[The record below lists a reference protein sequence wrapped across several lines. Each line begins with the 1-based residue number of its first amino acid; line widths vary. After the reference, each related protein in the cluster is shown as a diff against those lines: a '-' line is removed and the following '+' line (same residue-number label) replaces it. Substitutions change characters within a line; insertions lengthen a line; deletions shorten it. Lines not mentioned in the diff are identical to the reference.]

1 MFGMFGVWLKSN
13 RTNLLEDENRSK
25 LNSAHPHPSCLVLSV
40 LRLPKVF
47 CVERKNW
54 SQWEKMWLIQLPLH
68 GFLGISNLP
77 IKKSVYFARSIFYL
91 IWRPRLEPRSR
102 KTWRQPSSGFVC
114 KKENIKRRWRKLKEQ
129 NLPFPDVLL
138 PGSPSAAAIMCST
151 SQVDA
156 LGLACIVCFSYINF
170 FKLSSCKKCHPNCH
184 PLHHHPRIFVIKFH
198 LTLHWLSASSPC
210 TATNLSKKVKMAK
223 K

>member
-1 MFGMFGVWLKSN
+1 
-13 RTNLLEDENRSK
+13 
-25 LNSAHPHPSCLVLSV
+25 
-40 LRLPKVF
+40 
-47 CVERKNW
+47 
-54 SQWEKMWLIQLPLH
+54 MWLIQLPLH

-77 IKKSVYFARSIFYL
+77 IKNLSIFQEVSFT
-91 IWRPRLEPRSR
+91 WFEGHDWSR
-102 KTWRQPSSGFVC
+102 DQGRHGDNHPAGSSE
-114 KKENIKRRWRKLKEQ
+114 KENIKRRWRKLKEQ

-151 SQVDA
+151 SQADA
-156 LGLACIVCFSYINF
+156 LDLACIVCFSYINF
-170 FKLSSCKKCHPNCH
+170 FMLSSRCHPNCH

-223 K
+223 NRNGTMSVIFKGYSASGSCCGGLNGGDF